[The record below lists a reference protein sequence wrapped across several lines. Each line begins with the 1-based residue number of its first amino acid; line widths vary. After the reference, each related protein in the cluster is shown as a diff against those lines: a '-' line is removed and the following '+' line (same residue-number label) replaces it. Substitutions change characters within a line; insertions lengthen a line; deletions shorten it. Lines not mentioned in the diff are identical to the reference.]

1 MAQSRHQVLLVQ
13 ARGHEDNTLVTEL
26 EDAGHEVAMAVT
38 ARETRAALGRTEP
51 PLDVVLASG
60 LDRRRT
66 EELRVTVR
74 KLNPD
79 LALLVRRNG
88 VPQRPDSRGGVAS
101 LEVGDQDLV
110 NALRWGS
117 ERTSYQRRIRF
128 LEDHIFQSS
137 NGPDEQIR
145 ETQDVA
151 IFGLAKL
158 VESRDSDT
166 GHHLERMAE
175 YSRLLATAVADHPLY
190 IGYITDEYVWD
201 IWRSAPLHD
210 IGKVGVPDHIL
221 LKPGKLDAEEWVTMK
236 THSLIGGDPLRH
248 IESRLHYRSFLQ
260 MGRDIAYCHHEK
272 WNGQGYPFGLAGDDI
287 PLTARI
293 VALADVYDALT
304 SKRPYKEPFSHEKAC
319 AIIEEGAGTHF
330 DPTIYEGFLR
340 VQGDFQE
347 VAARYLDEEEP
358 VFGELDGSHE
368 EVVERYRRNGKRLR
382 TLRKLMEERMA
393 NPEGEQS
400 AHGDR

>member
-1 MAQSRHQVLLVQ
+1 LAQSRHQVLLVQ
-13 ARGHEDNTLVTEL
+13 ARGHEDETLVDSL
-26 EDAGHEVAMAVT
+26 EREGHEVATASS
-38 ARETRAALGRTEP
+38 ARETRSALNRTEP

-60 LDRRRT
+60 LDPRRT
-66 EELRVTVR
+66 EELRVTLR

-88 VPQRPDSRGGVAS
+88 VPQRPDNRGGVAS
-101 LEVGDQDLV
+101 LEVGDQDLL

-117 ERTSYQRRIRF
+117 ERTGYQRRIRF

-166 GHHLERMAE
+166 GNHLERMAE

-190 IGYITDEYVWD
+190 IGYITEEYVWD

-221 LKPGKLDAEEWVTMK
+221 LKPGKLDADEWETMK
-236 THSLIGGDPLRH
+236 THSLIGGDTLRH
-248 IESRLHYRSFLQ
+248 IEARLHYRSFLQ

-272 WNGQGYPFGLAGDDI
+272 WNGEGYPFGLAGDDI

-319 AIIEEGAGTHF
+319 SIIEEGAGSHF
-330 DPTIYEGFLR
+330 DPTIYEGFVR
-340 VQGDFQE
+340 VAEEFRA
-347 VAARYLDEEEP
+347 VAGRYLDEVEP
-358 VFGELDGSHE
+358 VFGVLDETHE

-382 TLRKLMEERMA
+382 TLRKLMEERTTS
-393 NPEGEQS
+393 PEADDPAPEE
-400 AHGDR
+400 